1 MKDKTIDNELVNVK
15 NKTNEWDEVIREVE
29 RRHLRVQMRASELKA
44 VIALFK
50 QKKAAGEPCPGQGA
64 IQV

>member
-1 MKDKTIDNELVNVK
+1 MTDKTIAKKLVRVK
-15 NKTNEWDEVIREVE
+15 DKTNEWQEVIQEVE
-29 RRHLRVQMRASELKA
+29 KRRLRAQMRASELKA

-50 QKKAAGEPCPGQGA
+50 GKQAAGEPCPGRSA